1 MGEGGAAIAASL
13 RHNHAIKDLEIE
25 FNHLTDE
32 AKALLQEV
40 AAPICTSTCDTYAAH
55 AGEWGSGNEPPR
67 GRICSTDDEH

>member
-40 AAPICTSTCDTYAAH
+40 AACDDTRPDLH
-55 AGEWGSGNEPPR
+55 
-67 GRICSTDDEH
+67 IQM